1 MVSCRFSLKPIQSPK
16 FWGVKSMLIH
26 DIPDDVRKFSQP
38 ALRISSSTRCVSLL
52 PRVFLRIHTLSHL
65 QSWSTSGPMVPTH
78 GSMMHHDAMAIDPDF
93 LTLKISAMV
102 FPMQS
107 QFPFGSSTSNLHRCW
122 TRPGVDGTGKS
133 DEQKKIIR
141 SQPDFSIIPGILYG
155 ISNGICLSYGHS
167 EFSMDFPISINR

>member
-1 MVSCRFSLKPIQSPK
+1 
-16 FWGVKSMLIH
+16 
-26 DIPDDVRKFSQP
+26 
-38 ALRISSSTRCVSLL
+38 
-52 PRVFLRIHTLSHL
+52 
-65 QSWSTSGPMVPTH
+65 MVPTH

-133 DEQKKIIR
+133 DEQKKKSSDHNRTFRSFLEFYMEYQMEYVYHMDILNFQWTFLFLSIDGTAMAHQDAPSQGIPRDPQGIPRAQGLITHCHAHSGAQII
-141 SQPDFSIIPGILYG
+141 
-155 ISNGICLSYGHS
+155 
-167 EFSMDFPISINR
+167 E